1 MNIKE
6 VEALGFPI
14 RVKLNKNF
22 NLDESVDPGTIIQI
36 NKIDLDALDGD
47 EGCYKVAITLL
58 NEDMDYNQSIASS
71 DWFDKHGNACLNYYQ
86 VSLNEKQLNGDYKSF
101 IYVMSNDDVFDLVEE
116 KENVVDLILKE
127 LRKQVENNKSN
138 VAYSDESIYESNC
151 GEILGLERAIEIIE
165 KYK

>member
-22 NLDESVDPGTIIQI
+22 SLEESVDPGTIIQI
-36 NKIDLDALDGD
+36 NKIDLDSLDGD
-47 EGCYKVAITLL
+47 EECYKVAITLL

-127 LRKQVENNKSN
+127 LNEQYEYDKSSLGDN
-138 VAYSDESIYESNC
+138 DGSYYDTAY
-151 GEILGLERAIEIIE
+151 GEMLGLKQAIEIIE

>member
-6 VEALGFPI
+6 VEAFGFPI

-22 NLDESVDPGTIIQI
+22 NLDEAVDPGTIIQI

-47 EGCYKVAITLL
+47 EECYKVVITLL
-58 NEDMDYNQSIASS
+58 NEDMDYNQSITSS
-71 DWFDKHGNACLNYYQ
+71 DWFDKDGNACLNYYQ
-86 VSLNEKQLNGDYKSF
+86 VSLNEKQPNGDYKSF
-101 IYVMSNDDVFDLVEE
+101 IYVMSNDDVFDLIEE

-127 LRKQVENNKSN
+127 LRKQVENNKLN
-138 VAYSDESIYESNC
+138 VAYSDESVYESNC
-151 GEILGLERAIEIIE
+151 GEILGLELAIEIIE

>member
-47 EGCYKVAITLL
+47 EECYKVAITLL

-71 DWFDKHGNACLNYYQ
+71 DWFDNDGNACLNYYQ
-86 VSLNEKQLNGDYKSF
+86 VSLNEKQLNGDYKSVIF
-101 IYVMSNDDVFDLVEE
+101 VMGDDDVFNLVEE

-127 LRKQVENNKSN
+127 LNEEYLKLEMQINS
-138 VAYSDESIYESNC
+138 SDEPISPYGKLI
-151 GEILGLERAIEIIE
+151 GLERAIEIIE